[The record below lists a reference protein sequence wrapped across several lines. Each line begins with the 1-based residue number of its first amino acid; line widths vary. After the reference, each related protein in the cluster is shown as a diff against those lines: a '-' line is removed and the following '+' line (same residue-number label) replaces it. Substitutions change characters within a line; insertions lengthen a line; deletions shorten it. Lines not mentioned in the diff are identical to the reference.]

1 MSSMHSLIWFYDIEA
16 LTIFQ
21 LAQMAGAEGEGQFGA
36 PSLAQDYLQQW
47 LFIVAALFVL
57 TVLIALYGVFQRRLR
72 LPGAQAAA
80 LLLVLVALALVP
92 LTNSGIAEMREDGEG
107 RRTLYGLADGLRQT
121 SDDLTRMVRLY
132 AATGDP
138 VYRDYF
144 EEILDIRNGVAP
156 RPESYF
162 EIPYWDM
169 TLASGDRPTA
179 PGAPAS
185 IQSLMQQ
192 AGLRPEEQ
200 VLLEEAE
207 RQSNILAKLEDELMD
222 VIDTHAGAE
231 GGLVLEGEALDA
243 LRRLHGQEYH
253 DAKALVMQ
261 PLVELVSGSGLD
273 VLIVEGSI
281 HNFLQQRMDVVLAL
295 GVLAAIVL
303 AIQGIRS
310 LPRLSVL
317 PALALL
323 LVLASIVLSRQSLD
337 SSDAGSLRAAAGQR
351 EIILADGLR
360 QSSDDLTRLARMY
373 IVTGEQKYRDYF
385 DEVLAIRNGEAPRP
399 DLYFQVPYWDFVLAT
414 GQGLGEVGDAV
425 SIRALLERAGVGDD
439 AKDLMNEAEDWSN
452 ALAILEY
459 WAMDVIGAEV
469 AEDGSLPL
477 QGDALAA
484 MQRMHGPE
492 YHEGKSLIMQPLVK
506 LAQNFEQELETEVE
520 AARAE
525 FRNFMDLLAAS
536 LVLAVLV
543 LLASLYRER
552 RLHHSD

>member
-57 TVLIALYGVFQRRLR
+57 TVLIALYGVFQRRLK
-72 LPGAQAAA
+72 LPGAQTAA
-80 LLLVLVALALVP
+80 LLLVLVALVLVP
-92 LTNSGIAEMREDGEG
+92 LTNHGIGEIRADGEG
-107 RRTLYGLADGLRQT
+107 RRALYQLADGLRQT

-138 VYRDYF
+138 VYREYF

-156 RPESYF
+156 RPVSYY
-162 EIPYWDM
+162 EIPYWDIV
-169 TLASGDRPTA
+169 LASGERPTA

-192 AGLRPEEQ
+192 AGLRAEEQ
-200 VLLEEAE
+200 ILLQEAE
-207 RQSNILAKLEDELMD
+207 RQSNVLAKLEDELMD
-222 VIDTHAGAE
+222 VIDARAAAE

-273 VLIVEGSI
+273 VLVVEGSV

-295 GVLAAIVL
+295 GVLAAVVL
-303 AIQGIRS
+303 AIQGFRS
-310 LPRLSVL
+310 LPKLSPL

-323 LVLASIVLSRQSLD
+323 LVLGSIFLSRQSLD
-337 SSDAGSLRAAAGQR
+337 SSDAGSLRAARGQR
-351 EIILADGLR
+351 EIILSDAMR
-360 QSSDDLTRLARMY
+360 QTSDDMTRMARLY
-373 IVTGEQKYRDYF
+373 TVTGEQKYRDYF
-385 DEVLAIRNGEAPRP
+385 DEILAIRNGDAPRP

-414 GQGLGEVGDAV
+414 GQGIGEAGDAV
-425 SIRALLERAGVGDD
+425 AIRQLLERAGVGDD
-439 AKDLMNEAEDWSN
+439 AMDLLNAAEDWSN
-452 ALAILEY
+452 ALGILEY
-459 WAMDVIGAEV
+459 WAMDVTGAEV
-469 AEDGSLPL
+469 AEDGSLAL

-484 MQRMHGPE
+484 LQRLHGSE
-492 YHEGKSLIMQPLVK
+492 YHEGKSLVMQPLVN
-506 LAQNFEQELETEVE
+506 LAQQFEEQLETEVQ

-536 LVLAVLV
+536 LVLAALL